1 MQPSAFILATNNF
14 HKIKEFADVFN
25 TKILCPKDLGISDFE
40 PLENGATFDENAM
53 IKAQCLY
60 EKIQNLHCLHTNY
73 IIFADDS
80 GLCVEAIDNMPGIF
94 SARYAHIC
102 HNKMTQENASDSE
115 NRKALINTLMSRN
128 LWGSYAFFQ
137 CSIAYVACLQDS
149 VVSEDSLLQ
158 YDIQYRRT
166 SIGDYVINGVVHGRC
181 EGIVAIKEQGN
192 HGFGYDSMFY
202 RDREMNNISD
212 AIDFTLQH
220 TVASSTKY
228 ADSYD
233 NTRKSMLPQYKQDS
247 NFLDTCIPQFDSIS
261 HHNQHIYHN
270 SKITLHSLVH
280 SLATL
285 PLKEK
290 MKISHRGKAIAK
302 LQALLAKLNIR
313 FL

>member
-1 MQPSAFILATNNF
+1 MQPSTFILATNNF

-25 TKILCPKDLGISDFE
+25 AKILCPKDLGISDFE

-137 CSIAYVACLQDS
+137 CSIAYIICLKDS
-149 VVSEDSLLQ
+149 IVSKDSLLGHN
-158 YDIQYRRT
+158 IQYEKT
-166 SIGDYVINGVVHGRC
+166 SRGDYVISGIVHGRC

-202 RDREMNNISD
+202 RDKEINNISD
-212 AIDFTLQH
+212 TIDFTLQH
-220 TVASSTKY
+220 AITSDMKSTNSYMESMTFSSCKH
-228 ADSYD
+228 D
-233 NTRKSMLPQYKQDS
+233 
-247 NFLDTCIPQFDSIS
+247 FLDICTPQSDSIS
-261 HHNQHIYHN
+261 YQNRHIYN
-270 SKITLHSLVH
+270 NKITLHSLTH

-285 PLKEK
+285 PLEEK
-290 MKISHRGKAIAK
+290 MKISHRGKAIDN
-302 LQALLAKLNIR
+302 LQTLLAQLNI
-313 FL
+313 